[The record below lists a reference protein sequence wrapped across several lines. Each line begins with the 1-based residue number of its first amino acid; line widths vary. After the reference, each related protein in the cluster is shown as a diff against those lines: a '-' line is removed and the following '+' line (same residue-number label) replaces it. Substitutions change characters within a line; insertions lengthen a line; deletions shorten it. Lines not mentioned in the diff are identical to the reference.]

1 MAMQSSRG
9 WRTLAG
15 LAVLLAAALLA
26 AATPAMAVHV
36 NPQGL
41 GQVLLFPYYTVNR
54 QQQTYVSIV
63 NGGTEPQAFQLT
75 VREGYNGREVFGLTV
90 FLAGNES
97 WTATLFATDEIGA
110 SDGGAALLTADRS
123 CTLPDI
129 WTQNDGMVGD
139 RPYRRLSTQALT
151 DGGPLTAARTREG
164 TIEVVALSSLRPP
177 VSQWLTSPEGTRNC
191 ASVREADFSSPDL
204 QGSAPL
210 AQLFG
215 AAGIID
221 VGQGTYLSQ
230 RLVAIAGFTA
240 KPLIAQR
247 DQDTLGL
254 VNDGESDTVTAH
266 VSVNGREVEA
276 VYPRERAV
284 DALSAVLTQAA
295 LYNEYLVDPAL
306 DAGSDWV
313 VTFPTKRFY
322 TDPALLAPATAAIAP
337 FETAFAA
344 PGESCVGVDVRYSDR
359 PSGRHGEAVYQWMPI
374 GTSIE
379 GPAMCRVA
387 NVLSFQRASQGTSA
401 VLGSTALVRRFD
413 FDPSLFTTGP
423 VHMALVGGAVPHAL
437 RPALPVGGSPG
448 RVFNGLPAIGFW
460 AMNLVNGRVADGVL
474 ANYGTAVPHAGVT
487 SCTQCPVF

>member
-1 MAMQSSRG
+1 MRLLRG
-9 WRTLAG
+9 WRTFAS
-15 LAVLLAAALLA
+15 LAVLFAAAAPA
-26 AATPAMAVHV
+26 AAVHV

-63 NGGTEPQAFQLT
+63 NGDTAPQAFQLT
-75 VREGYNGREVFGLTV
+75 VREGYNGREVLGLTV
-90 FLAGNES
+90 FLAGGES
-97 WTATLFATDEIGA
+97 WTATLFASDDIGP

-129 WTQNDGMVGD
+129 WTQNDGMVGG
-139 RPYRRLSTQALT
+139 RPYRRLSTQTLD
-151 DGGPLTAARTREG
+151 DGGPQTAARTREG
-164 TIEVVALSSLRPP
+164 TIEVVALSRFGLP
-177 VSQWLTSPEGTRNC
+177 VSGWLAPPEGGTRDC
-191 ASVREADFSSPDL
+191 ASVREADFASPDL
-204 QGSAPL
+204 QGGAPL
-210 AQLFG
+210 ARLIG

-230 RLVAIAGFTA
+230 RPVAIAGFTA
-240 KPLIAQR
+240 KPLIAR
-247 DQDTLGL
+247 RGEDTLGL
-254 VNDGESDTVTAH
+254 LNDGEADTVTAH
-266 VSVNGREVEA
+266 VSVNGREMEA
-276 VYPRERAV
+276 VYPHERAV

-322 TDPALLAPATAAIAP
+322 TDPALLAPANAAIAP

-344 PGESCVGVDVRYSDR
+344 PGESCVGIDIRYTDR
-359 PSGRHGEAVYQWMPI
+359 PSGRGGQAVYQWMPI
-374 GTSIE
+374 GSSIE

-387 NVLSFQRASQGTSA
+387 NVLSFQRSSQGASA

-413 FDPSLFTTGP
+413 FDPSLFTTGL
-423 VHMALVGGAVPHAL
+423 VHMDLVGAAVGHRL
-437 RPALPVGGSPG
+437 RPALPLGGAAG

-460 AMNLVNGRVADGVL
+460 AMNLVNGQVADGVL
-474 ANYGTAVPHAGVT
+474 ANYGAAVPHAGLV
-487 SCTQCPVF
+487 SCSQCPSF